1 MDSGCNGRGDS
12 GNMADVNSNRVLE
25 WLAACT
31 FPAWA
36 GVKLEGELTIERS
49 VEKFVSKRV

>member
-1 MDSGCNGRGDS
+1 LI
-12 GNMADVNSNRVLE
+12 RVLE
-25 WLAACT
+25 RLTTCA

>member
-1 MDSGCNGRGDS
+1 
-12 GNMADVNSNRVLE
+12 MANVSSNRVLE
-25 WLAACT
+25 WLTTCA

-36 GVKLEGELTIERS
+36 GVELEGELTIERS

>member
-1 MDSGCNGRGDS
+1 LANVSLIG
-12 GNMADVNSNRVLE
+12 VLKR
-25 WLAACT
+25 LTTCA